1 MNTCIHSAS
10 HGTVNSVNTRS
21 AYLPLCISHPHPSAA
36 LAPSRLAARRPRSRR
51 PGRARRPS
59 RRSCPSRCPTSPPA
73 ALPAFFSFSVSS
85 SARNACSSD
94 VVQVHLLRMCSTMR
108 VLPPQKVRPQSLH
121 TTLGVWLISWP
132 TTVTVAQILPVR
144 NGIITG
150 AARFLNAPTDLKGVS
165 SPVVRAAAAAGA
177 ASGAAVGAC
186 ITSAVA
192 DVSGRGRRVRGR
204 RAKSRL
210 YS

>member
-59 RRSCPSRCPTSPPA
+59 RRSCPSRCPTAAFSTTGFASLLLLFRQQLSPQRLQLRRSAGALAENVLHNARIA
-73 ALPAFFSFSVSS
+73 ATE
-85 SARNACSSD
+85 SAAAVFAYD
-94 VVQVHLLRMCSTMR
+94 E
-108 VLPPQKVRPQSLH
+108 
-121 TTLGVWLISWP
+121 LGVWLISWP

-150 AARFLNAPTDLKGVS
+150 AARFLDAPTDLKGVS

-186 ITSAVA
+186 IVA
-192 DVSGRGRRVRGR
+192 
-204 RAKSRL
+204 
-210 YS
+210 

>member
-1 MNTCIHSAS
+1 
-10 HGTVNSVNTRS
+10 
-21 AYLPLCISHPHPSAA
+21 
-36 LAPSRLAARRPRSRR
+36 
-51 PGRARRPS
+51 
-59 RRSCPSRCPTSPPA
+59 
-73 ALPAFFSFSVSS
+73 
-85 SARNACSSD
+85 
-94 VVQVHLLRMCSTMR
+94 MR

-150 AARFLNAPTDLKGVS
+150 AARFLDAPTDLKGVS

-186 ITSAVA
+186 IVAGPSAVA
-192 DVSGRGRRVRGR
+192 DVFGGESQIQLVFMNT
-204 RAKSRL
+204 L
-210 YS
+210 YSAVYSATAQIHV

>member
-10 HGTVNSVNTRS
+10 HGTVNSVNTTRIP
-21 AYLPLCISHPHPSAA
+21 LPLCISCTRSPGLP
-36 LAPSRLAARRPRSRR
+36 PSRLAARRPRSRR

-108 VLPPQKVRPQSLH
+108 VLPPQKGWPQSLH
-121 TTLGVWLISWP
+121 TRLGVVVSSLP
-132 TTVTVAQILPVR
+132 TTVTVFQILPVR

-150 AARFLNAPTDLKGVS
+150 AARFLDAPPTDLKGVS

>member
-1 MNTCIHSAS
+1 
-10 HGTVNSVNTRS
+10 
-21 AYLPLCISHPHPSAA
+21 
-36 LAPSRLAARRPRSRR
+36 
-51 PGRARRPS
+51 
-59 RRSCPSRCPTSPPA
+59 
-73 ALPAFFSFSVSS
+73 
-85 SARNACSSD
+85 
-94 VVQVHLLRMCSTMR
+94 MR

-150 AARFLNAPTDLKGVS
+150 AARFLDAPTDLKGVS